1 MIGEEND
8 VNDFSVPSIEG
19 HAQNKYYGG
28 VNFLVRVLVEALPN
42 AGALNRDG
50 TRRAVPGWKN
60 LPGRIGLRLCL
71 HSMRNR
77 DLFDSDEAMS
87 TLLSVSDMDFW
98 SIRRELALLLRDR
111 AGSAYSAVLSRV
123 EQRILE
129 TGDAFYGRYPAEP
142 GEADW
147 RAHARDTAVWLRLN
161 MLNDAGVLSD
171 IGTAEL
177 SAITDRRDYLN
188 RDVEDRDFFAEYSS
202 GAHWIVG
209 DPKTIAEA
217 PEDSRL
223 RAAHELASSPDL
235 DLQQVGRHS
244 ANPIHRER
252 SIHFLERI

>member
-1 MIGEEND
+1 MAITDRHNVQELVDSLCVIPGRAGRILELASAELSSVLKLEIELGLIGEEND

-19 HAQNKYYGG
+19 HAQNKYHGG

-142 GEADW
+142 GEA
-147 RAHARDTAVWLRLN
+147 
-161 MLNDAGVLSD
+161 
-171 IGTAEL
+171 
-177 SAITDRRDYLN
+177 
-188 RDVEDRDFFAEYSS
+188 
-202 GAHWIVG
+202 
-209 DPKTIAEA
+209 
-217 PEDSRL
+217 
-223 RAAHELASSPDL
+223 ELASACS
-235 DLQQVGRHS
+235 RHGS
-244 ANPIHRER
+244 LASTQNVE
-252 SIHFLERI
+252 